1 MICLSSH
8 LVVWRIHAANA
19 STAALTDD
27 RRSIAQITQA
37 TYAFAYQTGD
47 KLFGDRVGQHLLRDA
62 WLLLRYWR
70 WLCAR
75 AERLYQLVLR
85 GLFFHSLFLLFSR
98 SVCHVALTGLNGC

>member
-27 RRSIAQITQA
+27 RRAIAQITQA

-75 AERLYQLVLR
+75 VERLYQLVLR
-85 GLFFHSLFLLFSR
+85 GLSALLFLGSFLLAACQVS
-98 SVCHVALTGLNGC
+98 LTST